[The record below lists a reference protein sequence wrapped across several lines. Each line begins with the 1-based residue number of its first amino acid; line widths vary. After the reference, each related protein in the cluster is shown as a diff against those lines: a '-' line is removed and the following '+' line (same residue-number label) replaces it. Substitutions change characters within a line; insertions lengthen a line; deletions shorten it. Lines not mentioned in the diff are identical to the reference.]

1 MGRIYAAGVSGIE
14 GFSQV
19 GRVGVSGFV
28 GELGE
33 RVRRRPDPRFGIG
46 LAGVGMLMILAGI
59 VAWAGDVAAE
69 SVSRPSESPDTTL
82 GIIESLVIIAI
93 GIVLLVRYRQGPLAT
108 AGVVASALGL
118 PVFLAFVTFDP
129 TIEDPDVL
137 FLLPFNVDVIALFSV
152 AAWLLAF
159 VRLPYARGRT
169 FYLAASAVFVWLYAV
184 ETVEEG
190 AIGYLLT
197 LPFSPIFLSFSEE
210 FGGPQPPEPTNIGT
224 VSLLFGL
231 GYYALAVWLD
241 RRGYRGSATP
251 FLAVGAV
258 TTVLGLGHLGGDLQ
272 PLGIGLVLI
281 AAGAVLATY
290 GANQQ
295 RRFTT
300 WGWCLGIGSGVLLV
314 ITDFTEDNVA
324 GFGIAAIVL
333 GAGVIVLA
341 QVLAARLKEPDEMWP
356 GPSGLSFSALT
367 TPRTPPP
374 AVPWP
379 SQPQQQPQPPYP
391 GQPAPPPP
399 PPPQWV
405 QPPGLGVVDP
415 DPPPDWRPPP
425 PPPPP
430 P

>member
-1 MGRIYAAGVSGIE
+1 M
-14 GFSQV
+14 
-19 GRVGVSGFV
+19 SGFV

-59 VAWAGDVAAE
+59 IAWSGDVAAE
-69 SVSRPSESPDTTL
+69 SVTQRAGSADTTL
-82 GIIESLVIIAI
+82 GIIESLVIIAV
-93 GIVLLVRYRQGPLAT
+93 GVVLLVRYRQGPLAT

-137 FLLPFNVDVIALFSV
+137 FSLPFNLDVIALFSV
-152 AAWLLAF
+152 VAWLVAF
-159 VRLPYARGRT
+159 ARLPYARGRT
-169 FYLAASAVFVWLYAV
+169 FYLAASSVFVWLYAV
-184 ETVEEG
+184 EKVEEG
-190 AIGYLLT
+190 AIGYLVT
-197 LPFSPIFLSFSEE
+197 LPFSPVFVSFSEE

-224 VSLLFGL
+224 MSLLFGL
-231 GYYALAVWLD
+231 GYYALALWLD
-241 RRGYRGSATP
+241 RRGHRGSATP
-251 FLAVGAV
+251 FTAVGAV
-258 TTVLGLGHLGGDLQ
+258 ATVLGLVHLGGDLE
-272 PLGIGLVLI
+272 PVGIGLLLI
-281 AAGAVLATY
+281 AAGAVLAVY

-300 WGWCLGIGSGVLLV
+300 WGWCLGIGVGVLLV
-314 ITDFTEDNVA
+314 VGDFTEDNLA
-324 GFGIAAIVL
+324 GFGVAAIIL

-341 QVLAARLKEPDEMWP
+341 QVLAVRMKEPDEMWP

-367 TPRTPPP
+367 APRTPPAPP
-374 AVPWP
+374 APWP
-379 SQPQQQPQPPYP
+379 TQPPQP
-391 GQPAPPPP
+391 A

-405 QPPGLGVVDP
+405 QPPGLGVVDQ
-415 DPPPDWRPPP
+415 DPQQDWRPPP